1 MIRNVAIFVAAAM
14 LSLHAV
20 QASGIFGSRP
30 DFKDDAEEIK
40 IRLEIV
46 PAGKE
51 PGFGQIDASEYEEF
65 LSRVSRMKQ
74 LRRLSVTFLKVPH
87 ADFVFPIERLSG
99 LTNLNSLAIK
109 NFTTNSVKVTSL
121 SVCKKMP
128 LKELSVMY
136 VEDVAEMDS
145 IREFKGLE
153 DLSCTS
159 DEMFR
164 CAPSGLRFLGI
175 EDAEVKGSLELRRFY
190 QLETLSLHH
199 VKCSSIEGLGSLSCL
214 ESLTLCRMPVK
225 NLSDIKSCV
234 RLKTLYVVN
243 CMDFDGKFDVAD
255 LNGFPLEDVEFIN
268 YPLSRIHGLGECPL
282 ERLSIEGTEIK
293 SVDDIC
299 RLPRLKFLSVKSEK
313 IHLKGFENKE
323 HMKEL
328 FPKLENLTLTYF
340 DSADSEIKFQD
351 IDF

>member
-1 MIRNVAIFVAAAM
+1 MIRKVAIFVAAAM

-51 PGFGQIDASEYEEF
+51 PGFGQIDSSEYEEF
-65 LSRVSRMKQ
+65 LSRVSRMKH

-87 ADFVFPIERLSG
+87 ADFVFPVERLSG
-99 LTNLNSLAIK
+99 LTNLNSLAIE
-109 NFTTNSVKVTSL
+109 NSATNSVKVTSL

-145 IREFKGLE
+145 IRELKGLE
-153 DLSCTS
+153 DLCCTS
-159 DEMFR
+159 EEMFR
-164 CAPSGLRFLGI
+164 FAPSGLRALDF
-175 EDAEVKGSLELRRFY
+175 ESAEVSGSLELKRFR
-190 QLETLSLHH
+190 QLKSLCLHD
-199 VKCSSIEGLGSLSCL
+199 VKCSSIQGLGSLTDL
-214 ESLTLCRMPVK
+214 ERLTLCRMPVK
-225 NLSDIKSCV
+225 NLSEIKSCT
-234 RLKTLYVVN
+234 RLKSFEVRH
-243 CMDFDGKFDVAD
+243 CWDFDEKFGVED
-255 LNGFPLEDVEFIN
+255 LKGHPLEYLVLEKC
-268 YPLSRIHGLGECPL
+268 PLSRIQGLEECPL
-282 ERLSIEGTEIK
+282 EILVIDGAQIK

-299 RLPRLKFLSVKSEK
+299 RLPKLKFLSVNSEK
-313 IHLKGFENKE
+313 IHLKGFESKE
-323 HMKEL
+323 HLKEL